1 MALAQPKK
9 PVCGAWG
16 FFLSENRPANTKA
29 YPGQSASAISRMA
42 AEAWKKQSAAQKAP
56 FQKKY
61 EVAKAQFDKDM
72 AAFLA
77 SGGVKEKGFK
87 AQRAEKRKAKEE
99 EEEEKPAPY
108 RWTHPPWGDGNCT

>member
-1 MALAQPKK
+1 
-9 PVCGAWG
+9 
-16 FFLSENRPANTKA
+16 
-29 YPGQSASAISRMA
+29 
-42 AEAWKKQSAAQKAP
+42 
-56 FQKKY
+56 
-61 EVAKAQFDKDM
+61 M